1 MVDDVRAI
9 AFYLPQYYPTPEN
22 DAWWGRGFTE
32 WTKVVEGRPLFHG
45 HHQPQLPADLGFYDL
60 RVPEV
65 RQAQAQLARQYG
77 IHGFCYYHY
86 WLDGK
91 RLLDRPFAEV
101 LASGKPDLPFCL
113 CWANHNWTR
122 RWDGLNNEVLIAQNH
137 TLEGDK
143 AMIRELIPAFR
154 DPRYIRVKG
163 RPLFLVYRASE
174 LSDPRA
180 VARAW
185 RDEAVTAGLPGL
197 YLVRAEVHDDAHAQQ
212 DPAQIGFD
220 ASYEFPP
227 HGIRAAQP
235 SNATPGLD
243 AAYSGLAYEYADV
256 ARDFATRPT
265 PGYRRFHAVMPSWDN
280 TARVGRRAHI
290 AVNSS
295 PEAYRS
301 WLEIVC
307 NRTRREQE
315 GDERLV
321 FINGWNEWA
330 EGCHLEPDRRYGLA
344 WLEATRAA
352 LSGTSPQVSH
362 DRSAESPQPLYGC
375 IDRLAEELGL
385 EGASPELVLNEASR
399 IARRWS
405 SEVARRDDV
414 IAALNEKLARLTA
427 PVAAERR
434 GNVDREGIAATPAE
448 RLDS

>member
-1 MVDDVRAI
+1 MADDVRAI

-45 HHQPQLPADLGFYDL
+45 HYQPQLPADLGFYDL

-86 WLDGK
+86 WLDGR

-101 LASGKPDLPFCL
+101 LASGKPDFPFCL

-122 RWDGLNNEVLIAQNH
+122 RWDGLNSEVLIAQNH
-137 TLEGDK
+137 TPAGDR

-154 DPRYIRVKG
+154 DPRYIRVRG

-180 VARAW
+180 VAQAW
-185 RDEAVTAGLPGL
+185 REEAVAAGLPGL
-197 YLVRAEVHDDAHAQQ
+197 YLVRAEVHDDAHTQQ

-220 ASYEFPP
+220 AAYEFPP
-227 HGIRAAQP
+227 HGIRVARP
-235 SNATPGLD
+235 SDATPGLD
-243 AAYSGLAYEYADV
+243 PAFSGLAYEYAEV

-265 PGYRRFHAVMPSWDN
+265 PNYRRFHAVMPSWDN
-280 TARVGRRAHI
+280 TARVGRRAHM
-290 AVNSS
+290 AVNGS
-295 PEAYRS
+295 PESYRS
-301 WLEIVC
+301 WLEIVA
-307 NRTRREQE
+307 NRTRQEQE

-352 LSGTSPQVSH
+352 LSGTSPEVSF
-362 DRSAESPQPLYGC
+362 DQSEESQLPLYGR
-375 IDRLAEELGL
+375 IERLAAELGL
-385 EGASPELVLNEASR
+385 EGASPELVLREASAL
-399 IARRWS
+399 ARRWS
-405 SEVARRDDV
+405 ADVARRDDV
-414 IAALNEKLARLTA
+414 IVALNEKLVRLSASLAQQQRGDDSEGVASA
-427 PVAAERR
+427 P
-434 GNVDREGIAATPAE
+434 PE
-448 RLDS
+448 RLAS